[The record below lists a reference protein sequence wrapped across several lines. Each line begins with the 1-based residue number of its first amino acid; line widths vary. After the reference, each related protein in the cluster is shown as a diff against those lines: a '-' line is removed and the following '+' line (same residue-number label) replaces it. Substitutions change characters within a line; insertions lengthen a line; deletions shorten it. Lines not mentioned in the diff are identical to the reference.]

1 MDLTWLWFTA
11 FVPRRRELI
20 SQSHPLPDTVRMH
33 LSHCQQ
39 LVSLKPLVKSACYRF
54 NIFKLPR
61 SRRLEPSRGGK
72 TKRGAPCATP
82 RRALTINH
90 GCQGSCAPALRRGE
104 LTPELYIIQSCDEC
118 AGLWLRCFW
127 LEAAPSAGSIVTT
140 ANAVEIESHDGSG
153 ATRSWKCRDPGKWF
167 CYFINEIRQH
177 RFDHKARW

>member
-20 SQSHPLPDTVRMH
+20 SQSHPLADTVRMH
-33 LSHCQQ
+33 LSRCQQ

-90 GCQGSCAPALRRGE
+90 GCQSSCAPALRRGGNSR
-104 LTPELYIIQSCDEC
+104 QSSTSSR
-118 AGLWLRCFW
+118 AVMN
-127 LEAAPSAGSIVTT
+127 AQASAQVLLIRGR
-140 ANAVEIESHDGSG
+140 AVG
-153 ATRSWKCRDPGKWF
+153 R
-167 CYFINEIRQH
+167 
-177 RFDHKARW
+177 